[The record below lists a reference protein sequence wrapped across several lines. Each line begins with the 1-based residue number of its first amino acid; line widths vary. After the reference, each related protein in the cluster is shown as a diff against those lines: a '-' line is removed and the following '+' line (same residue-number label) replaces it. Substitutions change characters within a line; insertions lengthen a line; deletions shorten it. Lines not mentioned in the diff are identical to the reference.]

1 MQQTLCDGFCGL
13 SCTLSSEMGLDA
25 FGLFRGWCRDR
36 PSCLEYRPR
45 GEPGSASDAQA
56 IRCATCG
63 CLPQQHVPAQRQG
76 YDPHSEAQVALRKQ
90 YDASLLAPAECAAK

>member
-1 MQQTLCDGFCGL
+1 
-13 SCTLSSEMGLDA
+13 MGLDA

-63 CLPQQHVPAQRQG
+63 CLPQQHVPAQ
-76 YDPHSEAQVALRKQ
+76 
-90 YDASLLAPAECAAK
+90 